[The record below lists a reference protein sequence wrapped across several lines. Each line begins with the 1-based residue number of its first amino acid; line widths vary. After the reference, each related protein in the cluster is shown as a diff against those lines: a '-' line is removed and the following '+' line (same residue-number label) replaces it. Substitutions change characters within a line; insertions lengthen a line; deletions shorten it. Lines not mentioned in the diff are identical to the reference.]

1 MAATAPVQPIQ
12 PPAYGKLI
20 TILSIDGGGVRG
32 IIPGAILRFLESEL
46 QKLDGENARIAD
58 YFDVITGTSTGGL
71 VTAMLTAPGADN
83 RPLYAAKDI
92 IPFYLENCPKIFPQS
107 SDPLSVIQKPVAG
120 LTGPKYD
127 GKYLHKLVKD
137 KLGDTKL
144 HQTLTNV
151 VIPTFDIKYLQPVI
165 FSSYKLKR
173 DPTKDALLSDI
184 CISTS
189 AAPTFLPAHHFETK
203 NEKGETIRSFDLIDG
218 GVCAN
223 NPTLVAVSEVSS
235 EMVQQNPDFFAVKPT
250 DYGRFLVI
258 SIGTGSAKDEHRYNA
273 ESAAKWG
280 MLGWLVNGGSS
291 PLIDTFTQSSGDMVD
306 FHLSV
311 VFQAT
316 GSEKNYLRIQHDRL
330 TWDESS
336 VDKST
341 KENLANLVK
350 AGEALLNKPVSRV
363 NLETG
368 GFEPAQD
375 EGTNKDALVRFAN
388 KLSQERKRR
397 LTGSA

>member
-1 MAATAPVQPIQ
+1 MAATAPVQPIH

-20 TILSIDGGGVRG
+20 TILSIDGGGLRG
-32 IIPGAILRFLESEL
+32 IIPGAILSFLESEL

-58 YFDVITGTSTGGL
+58 YFDVIAGTSTGGL
-71 VTAMLTAPGADN
+71 VTAMLTAPAPGADN

-92 IPFYLENCPKIFPQS
+92 VPFYLENCPKIFPQS
-107 SDPLSVIQKPVAG
+107 SGPLSVIHRPVAG

-127 GKYLHKLVKD
+127 DMESVYVARFKQG
-137 KLGDTKL
+137 
-144 HQTLTNV
+144 
-151 VIPTFDIKYLQPVI
+151 
-165 FSSYKLKR
+165 KLKG
-173 DPTKDALLSDI
+173 PLPS
-184 CISTS
+184 
-189 AAPTFLPAHHFETK
+189 FLFHLNTQ
-203 NEKGETIRSFDLIDG
+203 
-218 GVCAN
+218 
-223 NPTLVAVSEVSS
+223 TLVAVSEVSS
-235 EMVQQNPDFFAVKPT
+235 EMVQRNKDFFAVKPT

-258 SIGTGSAKDEHRYNA
+258 SIGTGSAKDEYRYNA
-273 ESAAKWG
+273 ELAAKWG
-280 MLGWLVNGGSS
+280 MLGWLLNGGSS

-316 GSEKNYLRIQHDRL
+316 GSEKNYLRIQHDHL

-350 AGEALLNKPVSRV
+350 AGEPLLNQPVSRV

-368 GFEPAQD
+368 GLESARD

-397 LTGSA
+397 LMGSA

>member
-1 MAATAPVQPIQ
+1 MNCRDGRGKREGGKWMGSRFKWRD
-12 PPAYGKLI
+12 YGARRVWVWIKLQSN
-20 TILSIDGGGVRG
+20 L
-32 IIPGAILRFLESEL
+32 
-46 QKLDGENARIAD
+46 
-58 YFDVITGTSTGGL
+58 TGTPNLDPMLGL
-71 VTAMLTAPGADN
+71 N
-83 RPLYAAKDI
+83 
-92 IPFYLENCPKIFPQS
+92 ES
-107 SDPLSVIQKPVAG
+107 SKANQC
-120 LTGPKYD
+120 
-127 GKYLHKLVKD
+127 GKYLHKLVQD

-203 NEKGETIRSFDLIDG
+203 NEKGEAIRSFDLIDG

-223 NPTLVAVSEVSS
+223 HLTLVAVSEVSS
-235 EMVQQNPDFFAVKPT
+235 EMVQQNPDFFAVKAT
-250 DYGRFLVI
+250 DYGRFLAI
-258 SIGTGSAKDEHRYNA
+258 SLGTGSAKDEHRYNA

-280 MLGWLVNGGSS
+280 MVGWLVNGGSS

-316 GSEKNYLRIQHDRL
+316 SSEKNYLRIQ
-330 TWDESS
+330 
-336 VDKST
+336 
-341 KENLANLVK
+341 ENLANLVK
-350 AGEALLNKPVSRV
+350 AGESLLNKPVSRV

-375 EGTNKDALVRFAN
+375 EGTNKDALVRYIYQWFLFLITETECVIC
-388 KLSQERKRR
+388 KFLYLQVRQ
-397 LTGSA
+397 